1 MTLQEQLI
9 KSNWIL
15 VAYDFDSTTDN
26 GNYERAELR
35 GELVRKFRAKMMSQS
50 VYFLP
55 DTMASRA
62 TIERWAR
69 SHNATI
75 FVFGADLDD
84 AGQRRFAKTYLRY
97 LKDLRKEMR
106 EIAVVVMTDLQDY
119 EDALDKTI
127 GTRKKVPS
135 LKGWH
140 LKIKAITNRFEELR
154 KSIEKVGDK
163 DDELELQ
170 MLSSYIEKI
179 VKRYEL
185 VKKLK
190 GNTS

>member
-15 VAYDFDSTTDN
+15 VAYDFDSTTEN

-84 AGQRRFAKTYLRY
+84 AGQRRFAKTYYRY

-106 EIAVVVMTDLQDY
+106 EIAVQVMVQLQDY
-119 EDALDKTI
+119 EDSLGQKL
-127 GTRKKVPS
+127 KKGEKEPS

-140 LKIKAITNRFEELR
+140 LKVSAIENRFEELR
-154 KSIEKVGDK
+154 KSINKVGDK

-170 MLSSYIEKI
+170 VLSAYIEKV
-179 VKRYEL
+179 VKRYER
-185 VKKLK
+185 VKEL
-190 GNTS
+190 

>member
-1 MTLQEQLI
+1 M
-9 KSNWIL
+9 
-15 VAYDFDSTTDN
+15 YDFDATPE
-26 GNYERAELR
+26 GNYERAEMR
-35 GELVRKFRAKMMSQS
+35 GELTRKFRAKMMTQS

-62 TIERWAR
+62 TIERWGR
-69 SHNATI
+69 SHNANI
-75 FVFGADLDD
+75 VVFGADLDD
-84 AGQRRFAKTYLRY
+84 VGTKRFAKNYLRY

-106 EIAVVVMTDLQDY
+106 EIAVQVMVDLQDY

-140 LKIKAITNRFEELR
+140 LKVSAITNRFEELR
-154 KSIEKVGDK
+154 KSINKVGDK

-170 MLSSYIEKI
+170 MLSSYIEKVVI
-179 VKRYEL
+179 RYER

-190 GNTS
+190 VNVS